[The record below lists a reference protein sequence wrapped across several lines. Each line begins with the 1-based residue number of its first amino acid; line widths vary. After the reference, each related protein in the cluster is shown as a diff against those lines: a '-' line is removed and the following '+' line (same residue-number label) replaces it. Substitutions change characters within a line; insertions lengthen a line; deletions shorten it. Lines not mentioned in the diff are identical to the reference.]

1 MKKLIISE
9 SQKKSDI
16 ETLFQSYD
24 EMSNLLLTFTTI
36 AKRYNYPDMSGIADA
51 ALELSAQVSQIANH
65 IFEPEAVELLKAVE
79 EKDSSFNTKVESYC
93 K

>member
-1 MKKLIISE
+1 MEKLIISE

-79 EKDSSFNTKVESYC
+79 EKDSSFYAVVESYC